1 MVENVV
7 MGLLLDSGLTPAQR
21 TDFGITSDDHY
32 RTLRDAAEEF
42 IETRGMGPL
51 LTALDRALGDGPK
64 ITAFVQQY
72 APLLNAALSLR
83 RHWMPSPPRADGQI
97 ERGHANY
104 RAGSKEYSDR
114 ADCWV
119 FE

>member
-1 MVENVV
+1 MTQHRPMVENVV

-32 RTLRDAAEEF
+32 RALRDAAEEF

-64 ITAFVQQY
+64 ITAFVRQY
-72 APLLNAALSLR
+72 APHWSGIVFTPPLDALT
-83 RHWMPSPPRADGQI
+83 PTG
-97 ERGHANY
+97 
-104 RAGSKEYSDR
+104 
-114 ADCWV
+114 
-119 FE
+119 

>member
-1 MVENVV
+1 MTQHRPMVENVV

-32 RTLRDAAEEF
+32 RAIRDAAEEF

-64 ITAFVQQY
+64 ITAFVRQY
-72 APLLNAALSLR
+72 AP
-83 RHWMPSPPRADGQI
+83 HWRIWSARWP
-97 ERGHANY
+97 
-104 RAGSKEYSDR
+104 
-114 ADCWV
+114 
-119 FE
+119 